1 MCHIL
6 QRSNNI
12 IEFNA
17 KVKVC
22 VVRFMQISMI
32 KRTAIY
38 FNRNQ
43 LQYKENPLII
53 QPEEFIEILLDYMRN
68 NIKLQIL
75 QI

>member
-6 QRSNNI
+6 QRRNNI
-12 IEFNA
+12 IESNA
-17 KVKVC
+17 KVKAC

-43 LQYKENPLII
+43 L
-53 QPEEFIEILLDYMRN
+53 
-68 NIKLQIL
+68 
-75 QI
+75 